1 MKLSLTAGKIIGLKE
16 IKDFLKG
23 DLNLKQSEE
32 LIKKNIQDQDQ
43 ERIIDEYLEKV
54 VVAQ

>member
-1 MKLSLTAGKIIGLKE
+1 MA
-16 IKDFLKG
+16 
-23 DLNLKQSEE
+23 EE
-32 LIKKNIQDQDQ
+32 LIRKNIRDQDQ